1 MKSYTTTPEL
11 SIGFLDVMLMSAT
24 NPFNHVGMTQK
35 VPYMPIL
42 VGLGPK
48 LWSVTLK
55 LCQRAYLSVPLLLL
69 ITINYY
75 Y

>member
-1 MKSYTTTPEL
+1 
-11 SIGFLDVMLMSAT
+11 MLAK

-35 VPYMPIL
+35 VPYIPIF

-55 LCQRAYLSVPLLLL
+55 LCQLAYLSVPLSLGRHAGR
-69 ITINYY
+69 
-75 Y
+75 

>member
-1 MKSYTTTPEL
+1 
-11 SIGFLDVMLMSAT
+11 MLMLAK

-35 VPYMPIL
+35 APYIPIL

-55 LCQRAYLSVPLLLL
+55 LCQRAYLSVPLFSWIWIWIKKGL
-69 ITINYY
+69 IGYRPPEPKWD
-75 Y
+75 